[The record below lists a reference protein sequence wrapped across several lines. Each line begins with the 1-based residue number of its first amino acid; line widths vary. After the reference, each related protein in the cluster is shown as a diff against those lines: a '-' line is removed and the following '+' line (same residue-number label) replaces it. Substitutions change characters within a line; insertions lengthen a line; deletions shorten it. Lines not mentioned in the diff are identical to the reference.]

1 MILGKGLCSENY
13 WQKKNFKLGLTH
25 SFFGMGESFGADEFI
40 FSNSFCY
47 FSDPVKNGWQD

>member
-1 MILGKGLCSENY
+1 MILGKGLRSENY
-13 WQKKNFKLGLTH
+13 WQKKNFKLGLTK
-25 SFFGMGESFGADEFI
+25 SFFGTRESFGAEEFN